1 MRRIT
6 RKNQSFFAA
15 KAELLG
21 VDDAAFD
28 RALRSVSVADVER
41 VRERY
46 FHPEKGTFYIVK

>member
-21 VDDAAFD
+21 IDDAAFD
-28 RALRSVSVADVER
+28 RALRSVTAADVQR

-46 FHPEKGTFYIVK
+46 LHPETGAFFIVK